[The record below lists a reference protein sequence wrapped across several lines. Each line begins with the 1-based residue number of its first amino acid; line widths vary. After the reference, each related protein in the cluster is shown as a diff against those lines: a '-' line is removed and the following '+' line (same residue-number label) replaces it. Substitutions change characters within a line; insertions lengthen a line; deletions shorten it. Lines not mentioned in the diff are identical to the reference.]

1 MTLRDHALA
10 AALAGLLAATTSA
23 HAQGTTPATESD
35 SLPGSKPPPLP
46 SAAGIVSTPPDFPR
60 GRVIGVAFADYLY
73 NAQGDPRHAYN
84 GAGADTVNPVYI
96 DGSGKPIGRDL
107 NGLQIRRLYFQVD
120 NDLSYRF
127 STRFRVEA
135 DSKAL
140 SSDGKIGVFVKGAY
154 LRWRNL
160 VPRGDASMGMIA
172 APTFTNAED
181 FWQYRSVEKTI
192 TDFRGLASSAD
203 LGVSLI
209 GFADEG
215 HHAGYAV
222 MIGDDSGQKPETNRQ
237 KRAYLALPLRWSDLR
252 LEPYVDYEVVAGG
265 KDRALYKVFAGYER
279 YRWAVGAEAFTQV
292 QHAPSGPFK
301 EPRGAS
307 LFVRSTPF
315 TSLAGFARVDYWA
328 PDQRTA
334 KRVDQVLWLAGLDY
348 QPIREVH
355 VMPNVEAMRYRARGG
370 AAVPA
375 FHDLQLRLTLSY
387 TFARPQS

>member
-1 MTLRDHALA
+1 MAFRDHARA
-10 AALAGLLAATTSA
+10 VALAGLIAVATSA
-23 HAQGTTPATESD
+23 HAQGTTPSAESD
-35 SLPGSKPPPLP
+35 SLLGFKPPPLLN
-46 SAAGIVSTPPDFPR
+46 AAGIVSSPPDFPR
-60 GRVIGVAFADYLY
+60 GRVIGLAYADYFY
-73 NAQGDPRHAYN
+73 NAGGDPRHGYN
-84 GAGADTVNPVYI
+84 AAGADTVAPVYI

-107 NGLQIRRLYFQVD
+107 NGLQIRRLYLQVD

-135 DSKAL
+135 DSKSL
-140 SSDGKIGVFVKGAY
+140 GSDGKIGVFVKGAY
-154 LRWRNL
+154 LRWRSI
-160 VPRGDASMGMIA
+160 VPRGDAAMGMIA
-172 APTFTNAED
+172 TPTFGDAED

-203 LGVSLI
+203 LGLSLT
-209 GFADEG
+209 GFADED

-252 LEPYVDYEVVAGG
+252 FEPYADYEVIAGG

-279 YRWAVGAEAFTQV
+279 YKWAVGAEAFSQV

-301 EPRGAS
+301 EPRGVS
-307 LFVRSTPF
+307 VFVRTTPL
-315 TSLAGFARVDYWA
+315 TTLAGFARVDYWV
-328 PDQRTA
+328 PDTRTA

-348 QPIREVH
+348 QPIRDVH
-355 VMPNVEAMRYRARGG
+355 VMPNFEAMRYRARGG
-370 AAVPA
+370 AVVPTSQ
-375 FHDLQLRLTLSY
+375 DLQLRLTLSY